1 MIVAGTGHR
10 ELRDRDWIAAQTERA
25 LIDLGASLVYVGM
38 ASGFDLLLAKTA
50 WGLGIPFIATKPWKG
65 HKPRNADVYDYGRA
79 LQLAED
85 VVDVTDF
92 SDYPGAWVYDV
103 RNRYMVDKA
112 DHVLGLLEPGK
123 RGGTYNCLTY
133 AMNELKPISVIDPL
147 MKEVRYGWSETVS
160 E

>member
-10 ELRDRDWIAAQTERA
+10 DLRDRDWIAAETERA

-65 HKPRNADVYDYGRA
+65 HKPRNADVYDYSRA
-79 LQLAED
+79 VELAQD
-85 VVDVTDF
+85 IVNVTDY
-92 SDYPGAWVYDV
+92 DNYPGAWVYEE

-112 DHVLGLLEPGK
+112 DHVLGLLEPGRK
-123 RGGTYNCLTY
+123 GGTYNCMAY
-133 AMNELKPISVIDPL
+133 AARKKKPYTVIDPL
-147 MKEVRYGWSETVS
+147 MKEVWDG
-160 E
+160 